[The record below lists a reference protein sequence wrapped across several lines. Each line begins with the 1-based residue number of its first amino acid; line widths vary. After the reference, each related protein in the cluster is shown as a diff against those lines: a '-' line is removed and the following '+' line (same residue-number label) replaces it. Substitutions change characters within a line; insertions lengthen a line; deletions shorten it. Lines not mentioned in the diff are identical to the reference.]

1 MIVGLQASTF
11 EEPSKGSKTA
21 IYLSPSCFTV
31 SALLAFSGIISK
43 KVSSV
48 KIFMQIN
55 SDIMLL
61 NSVNE
66 NLMNREILTLELTPN
81 MGQQKVNK
89 WVTYINYMIRKD
101 ST

>member
-21 IYLSPSCFTV
+21 NYLSPSCITV

-61 NSVNE
+61 NIVS
-66 NLMNREILTLELTPN
+66 EILTLELTPN

-89 WVTYINYMIRKD
+89 WVTYITYMIRKA
-101 ST
+101 

>member
-21 IYLSPSCFTV
+21 NYLSPSCITV

-61 NSVNE
+61 NNVNE

-89 WVTYINYMIRKD
+89 WVTYITYMIRKA
-101 ST
+101 

>member
-21 IYLSPSCFTV
+21 IYLTPLCFTV

-61 NSVNE
+61 NIVS
-66 NLMNREILTLELTPN
+66 EILTLELTPN

-89 WVTYINYMIRKD
+89 WVTYITYMIRKD